1 MKKREIDLFGILLG
15 IVIGCLLGYFVFK
28 NIEIDED
35 DSPTLKEQESMY
47 GTVYTIQLGTSD
59 KLENL
64 SQTIERL
71 KVLNIYYEVYQEN
84 NRYYIFNSI
93 FDSLEQAQNKKT
105 ILESYDFSVSIR
117 SDYIL
122 DLPKNVITST
132 EKYEFYVDVVNC
144 LLTSLKGEQIVMN
157 EKYYVNPIDIELFS
171 ALSILQSIKNDEIKS
186 NYQLNTFLLLMK
198 KIK

>member
-15 IVIGCLLGYFVFK
+15 IVIGCILGYLVFTNI
-28 NIEIDED
+28 NIEED
-35 DSPTLKEQESMY
+35 DSPAIKEQDSMY

-64 SQTIERL
+64 NQTIERL

-84 NRYYIFNSI
+84 NRFYIFNSI
-93 FDSLEQAQNKKT
+93 FDSLEKAQNKKT

-144 LLTSLKGEQIVMN
+144 LLTSLKGEQIIIN
-157 EKYYVNPIDIELFS
+157 EKYYVNPVDIELFS
-171 ALSILQSIKNDEIKS
+171 ALSILQSIKNDEIKA
-186 NYQLNTFLLLMK
+186 NYQLNTFILLMK

>member
-93 FDSLEQAQNKKT
+93 FDSLEKAQNKKT

>member
-15 IVIGCLLGYFVFK
+15 IVIGCILGYLVFTNI
-28 NIEIDED
+28 NIEED
-35 DSPTLKEQESMY
+35 DSPTIKEQESMY

-64 SQTIERL
+64 NQTIERL
-71 KVLNIYYEVYQEN
+71 KVLNIYYEVYQES
-84 NRYYIFNSI
+84 NRFYIFNSI
-93 FDSLEQAQNKKT
+93 FDSLEKAQNKKT
-105 ILESYDFSVSIR
+105 ILESYDFNVSIR

-144 LLTSLKGEQIVMN
+144 LLTSLKGEQIIIS
-157 EKYYVNPIDIELFS
+157 EKYYVNPVDIELFS
-171 ALSILQSIKNDEIKS
+171 ALSILQSIKNDEIKA
-186 NYQLNTFLLLMK
+186 NYQLNTFTLLMK